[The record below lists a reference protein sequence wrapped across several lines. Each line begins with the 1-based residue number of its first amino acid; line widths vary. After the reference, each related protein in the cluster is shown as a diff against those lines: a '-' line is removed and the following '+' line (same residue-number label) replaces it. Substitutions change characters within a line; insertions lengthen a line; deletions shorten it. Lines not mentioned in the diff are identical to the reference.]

1 VLLFL
6 GGIAFGYFVTLPKVL
21 KFLIT
26 FQMSAENSIVPMI
39 AVNEYFDLTLMV
51 LLGLGLV
58 FELPV
63 LVFFLSLFG
72 IVTPKFLWKNIRY
85 AILIIS
91 IVAAIITPSPDAMTM
106 LIFMAPMIGLYFVG
120 IGVSFMVV
128 RKKERQL
135 AAAAEAR

>member
-1 VLLFL
+1 M
-6 GGIAFGYFVTLPKVL
+6 
-21 KFLIT
+21 IT
-26 FQMSAENSIVPMI
+26 
-39 AVNEYFDLTLMV
+39 VNEYFDLTLMI

-63 LVFFLSLFG
+63 LVFFLSVFG
-72 IVTPKFLWKNIRY
+72 IVTPRFLWKNIRY

-128 RKKERQL
+128 RNKERRL